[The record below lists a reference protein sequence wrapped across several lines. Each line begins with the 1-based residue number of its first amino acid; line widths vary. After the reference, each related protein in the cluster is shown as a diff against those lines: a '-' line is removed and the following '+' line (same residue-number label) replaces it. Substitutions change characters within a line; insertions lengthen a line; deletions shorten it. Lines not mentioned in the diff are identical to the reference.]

1 MLTSGSSQGGLL
13 ELGISLVMQDRF
25 SQPAREASSELR
37 RLHQEAK
44 NAVEANLQAAERMG
58 NTISNVGQG
67 LVNMWSQAF
76 DYGLA
81 YQGTMFR
88 VKAITESTEEE
99 YKQMSELAKEIGQQT
114 LFNAKDVSEGMQYLA
129 MAGASAKEVQE
140 MIYAAT
146 YLASA
151 TAMEIGGKGG
161 AADLMTNVMKT
172 FRYEGE
178 GAAHVV
184 SDILAKATLSANM
197 SVTDL
202 AESIKYAG
210 ATAVMMKRSLQ
221 ETAAAIGTLGNAG
234 IQGSMA
240 GTALSNALMYLNRAF
255 NTPNSYGA
263 DWLRRLGINKE
274 DLYEANGELRNLGV
288 VFGIIGERIKQ
299 LPADQAADAL
309 QRIFGVRGQRGANA
323 MITALQDYWK
333 IYNKIMYESK
343 GYAAAINEEIM
354 SSPFGKF
361 DMAKESLK
369 TALITLVESA
379 TPALI
384 TLFDAFSGVFNLVS
398 KFLQTPIG
406 KVFANALAYATPL
419 VFLLGK
425 VIVWTSRIKQ
435 GYNDTLVTGRNMF
448 RALFTGWKNQVI
460 AASDYKRILL
470 EIQMLQAGM
479 VPGREI
485 DSYMVSM
492 GRKKQAALVGEL
504 ASQKYPARKV
514 NGYSYSAKWD
524 NRVGNFVLYERK
536 EGYRQVPKKLGTP
549 EDNAYNRR
557 VAGILGMPGYTKMG
571 EVIHQDQPA
580 KQPRTQGWLP
590 YWMMGGYWREKY
602 NTPKVFGSA
611 NFDRDAQ
618 REAMNRRV
626 SRPSVNFD
634 RDAQRE
640 AMNRRVSRP
649 SVNVGMNQ
657 VANETRKSR
666 MIFSGMFGWLKRDK
680 KTRKVLDSQANN
692 MPTMSASEALAEMR
706 AASNNTS
713 EAVGNTSRAAT
724 NAANAAMG
732 VNQSA
737 SSIAQATQ
745 NLNRSAAA
753 MAGNAI
759 VTNGRVAGVIANSGK
774 AASKASQAS
783 QAAGKAAAGAA
794 AAGMA
799 AGAASRGI
807 KTAVGK
813 GLFRYGLG
821 SGLKFLGKS
830 IIPKLLG
837 SIVGFLGGPLGIAI
851 GALTW
856 LLPTIISSISSH
868 KESQDK
874 NADATNKLTQEM
886 QYERLNRAN
895 ISPDLTQEE
904 QMKVL
909 ANAIAQWSQK
919 LEEGLQKYQ
928 VGNIV
933 INLDGKK
940 AIEEILSNRDKEIN
954 VDLGAATGM

>member
-210 ATAVMMKRSLQ
+210 ATSVMMKRSLQ

-274 DLYEANGELRNLGV
+274 DLYEANGELRNMGV
-288 VFGIIGERIKQ
+288 VFGVIGDRIKQ

-379 TPALI
+379 TPALV

-419 VFLLGK
+419 IPLLGK

-479 VPGREI
+479 VPGREV

-492 GRKKQAALVGEL
+492 GHKKQAALVEEL
-504 ASQKYPARKV
+504 ASQRYPARKV

-524 NRVGNFVLYERK
+524 DRVGNFVLYERK
-536 EGYRQVPKKLGTP
+536 EGYRQIPKKLGTP
-549 EDNAYNRR
+549 EDNAHNRR

-611 NFDRDAQ
+611 NYNRTAQ
-618 REAMNRRV
+618 KEAINRR
-626 SRPSVNFD
+626 SSNL
-634 RDAQRE
+634 AI
-640 AMNRRVSRP
+640 S
-649 SVNVGMNQ
+649 MNQ
-657 VANETRKSR
+657 TATESRKSR
-666 MIFSGMFGWLKRDK
+666 VVFSGMFNWLKSDRK
-680 KTRKVLDSQANN
+680 KKKQILGSQANN
-692 MPTMSASEALAEMR
+692 TPTMSASEALSEMR

-713 EAVGNTSRAAT
+713 KAVGNTSMAAT

-856 LLPTIISSISSH
+856 LLPTIISSISNH

-940 AIEEILSNRDKEIN
+940 AIEEILNNRDKEIN

>member
-44 NAVEANLQAAERMG
+44 NAVEANLQAAEQMG

-99 YKQMSELAKEIGQQT
+99 YKQMSELAKEIGQNT
-114 LFNAKDVSEGMQYLA
+114 LFNAKDISEGMQYLA
-129 MAGASAKEVQE
+129 MAGASAKEVQD

-184 SDILAKATLSANM
+184 SDILTKATLSANM

-210 ATAVMMKRSLQ
+210 ATSVMMKRSLQ

-274 DLYEANGELRNLGV
+274 DLYEANGELRNMGV
-288 VFGIIGERIKQ
+288 VFGVIGDRIKQ

-333 IYNKIMYESK
+333 IYNKIMYESQ

-379 TPALI
+379 TPALV
-384 TLFDAFSGVFNLVS
+384 TLFDAFSAVFNLVS

-419 VFLLGK
+419 VPLLGR

-435 GYNDTLVTGRNMF
+435 GYNDTLVTGKNMF

-492 GRKKQAALVGEL
+492 GRKKKEAMAREI
-504 ASQKYPARKV
+504 ASQEYKARKI
-514 NGYSYSAKWD
+514 NGYSYSAKWND
-524 NRVGNFVLYERK
+524 NAGNFILYERQ
-536 EGYRQVPKKLGTP
+536 EGYRNAPRRLGTP
-549 EDNAYNRR
+549 DDNAHNRR
-557 VAGILGMPGYTKMG
+557 VAGILGMPGYTQMG

-580 KQPRTQGWLP
+580 KQPRTQGWMP

-602 NTPKVFGSA
+602 STPKVFGSA
-611 NFDRDAQ
+611 NYNRAAQ
-618 REAMNRRV
+618 KEAINRR
-626 SRPSVNFD
+626 SSNL
-634 RDAQRE
+634 AT
-640 AMNRRVSRP
+640 S
-649 SVNVGMNQ
+649 MNQ
-657 VANETRKSR
+657 TATESRKSR
-666 MIFSGMFGWLKRDK
+666 VVFSGMFNWLKGDRRK
-680 KTRKVLDSQANN
+680 KKQILGSQSKD
-692 MPTMSASEALAEMR
+692 MQPMSASEALSEMR
-706 AASNNTS
+706 AASTNTS
-713 EAVGNTSRAAT
+713 KAVGNTSMAAT

-753 MAGNAI
+753 MVGNAI

-821 SGLKFLGKS
+821 SGLRFLVKS
-830 IIPKLLG
+830 TIPKLLG

-856 LLPTIISSISSH
+856 LLPTIISAISGN

-874 NADATNKLTQEM
+874 NTQATAQLEDAIRKKDNPVNNPDNLSQQEM
-886 QYERLNRAN
+886 MT
-895 ISPDLTQEE
+895 I
-904 QMKVL
+904 L
-909 ANAIAQWSQK
+909 ANSIAMWSQR
-919 LEEGLQKYQ
+919 LQEGLEKFYAGSIT
-928 VGNIV
+928 VNIDGRRA
-933 INLDGKK
+933 IEDIIDGKQ
-940 AIEEILSNRDKEIN
+940 KEWNI
-954 VDLGAATGM
+954 DIGATTGD

>member
-44 NAVEANLQAAERMG
+44 NAVEANLQAAEQMG

-184 SDILAKATLSANM
+184 SDVLTKATLSANM

-221 ETAAAIGTLGNAG
+221 ETSAAIGTLGNAG

-299 LPADQAADAL
+299 LPSDQAADAL

-333 IYNKIMYESK
+333 IYNKIMYESQ

-379 TPALI
+379 TPTLV
-384 TLFDAFSGVFNLVS
+384 TLFDAFSGVFNLIS

-419 VFLLGK
+419 VLLLGK

-492 GRKKQAALVGEL
+492 GSKKQAALVGEL

-524 NRVGNFVLYERK
+524 DRVGNFVLYERK
-536 EGYRQVPKKLGTP
+536 EGYRQIPKKLGTP
-549 EDNAYNRR
+549 EDNAHNRR

-611 NFDRDAQ
+611 NYNRAAQ
-618 REAMNRRV
+618 KEAINRR
-626 SRPSVNFD
+626 SSNL
-634 RDAQRE
+634 AT
-640 AMNRRVSRP
+640 S
-649 SVNVGMNQ
+649 MNQ
-657 VANETRKSR
+657 TATESRKSR
-666 MIFSGMFGWLKRDK
+666 VVFSGMFNWLKSDRK
-680 KTRKVLDSQANN
+680 KKNQTLGSQANN

-753 MAGNAI
+753 MVGNAI

-856 LLPTIISSISSH
+856 LLPTIISSISNH

-886 QYERLNRAN
+886 QYDRLNRAN

-909 ANAIAQWSQK
+909 ANAIAQWSQR

-940 AIEEILSNRDKEIN
+940 AIEEILNNRDKEIN

>member
-44 NAVEANLQAAERMG
+44 NAVEANLQAAEQMG
-58 NTISNVGQG
+58 NAVTNIGQG

-129 MAGASAKEVQE
+129 MAGASAKEVQD

-184 SDILAKATLSANM
+184 SDILTKATLSANM

-210 ATAVMMKRSLQ
+210 ATSVMMKRSLQ

-255 NTPNSYGA
+255 NTPKSYGA
-263 DWLRRLGINKE
+263 EWLRRLGINKE
-274 DLYEANGELRNLGV
+274 DLYEANGELRNMGV
-288 VFGIIGERIKQ
+288 VFGVIGDRIKQ

-333 IYNKIMYESK
+333 IYNKIMYESQ

-379 TPALI
+379 TPALV
-384 TLFDAFSGVFNLVS
+384 TLFDAFSAVFNLVS
-398 KFLQTPIG
+398 QFLQTPIG
-406 KVFANALAYATPL
+406 KFLANALAYATPL
-419 VFLLGK
+419 VPLLGK

-492 GRKKQAALVGEL
+492 GHKKQAALVGEL
-504 ASQKYPARKV
+504 ASQRYPARKV

-524 NRVGNFVLYERK
+524 DRVGNFVLYERK
-536 EGYRQVPKKLGTP
+536 EGYRQIPKKLGTP
-549 EDNAYNRR
+549 EDNAHNRR
-557 VAGILGMPGYTKMG
+557 VAGILGMPGYTQMG

-602 NTPKVFGSA
+602 STPKVFGSA
-611 NFDRDAQ
+611 NYNRAAQ
-618 REAMNRRV
+618 KEAINRRSSSTNLV
-626 SRPSVNFD
+626 TS
-634 RDAQRE
+634 
-640 AMNRRVSRP
+640 
-649 SVNVGMNQ
+649 MNQ
-657 VANETRKSR
+657 TATESRKSR
-666 MIFSGMFGWLKRDK
+666 VVFSGMFNWLKSDRRK
-680 KTRKVLDSQANN
+680 KKQILGSQSKD
-692 MPTMSASEALAEMR
+692 MQPMSASEALSEMR
-706 AASNNTS
+706 AASTNTS
-713 EAVGNTSRAAT
+713 KAVGNTSMAAT

-753 MAGNAI
+753 MVGNAI

-821 SGLKFLGKS
+821 SGLRFLVKS
-830 IIPKLLG
+830 TIPKLLG

-856 LLPTIISSISSH
+856 LLPTIISAISGN

-874 NADATNKLTQEM
+874 NTQATAQLEDAIRKKDNPVNNPDNLSQQEM
-886 QYERLNRAN
+886 MT
-895 ISPDLTQEE
+895 I
-904 QMKVL
+904 L
-909 ANAIAQWSQK
+909 ANSIAMWSQR
-919 LEEGLQKYQ
+919 LQEGLEKFYAGSIT
-928 VGNIV
+928 VNIDGRRA
-933 INLDGKK
+933 IEDIIDGKQ
-940 AIEEILSNRDKEIN
+940 KEWNI
-954 VDLGAATGM
+954 DIGATTGD

>member
-44 NAVEANLQAAERMG
+44 NAVEANLQAAEQMG

-99 YKQMSELAKEIGQQT
+99 YKQMSELAKEIGQNT

-184 SDILAKATLSANM
+184 SDILTKATLSANM

-210 ATAVMMKRSLQ
+210 ATSVMMKRSLQ

-288 VFGIIGERIKQ
+288 VFGVIGERIKQ

-384 TLFDAFSGVFNLVS
+384 TLFDAFSGVFNLVT

-419 VFLLGK
+419 VPLLGR

-479 VPGREI
+479 VPGREV

-524 NRVGNFVLYERK
+524 DRVGNFVLYERK
-536 EGYRQVPKKLGTP
+536 EGYRQIPKKLGTP
-549 EDNAYNRR
+549 EDNAHNRR
-557 VAGILGMPGYTKMG
+557 VAGILGMPGYTQMG

-611 NFDRDAQ
+611 NYNRAAQ
-618 REAMNRRV
+618 KEAINRR
-626 SRPSVNFD
+626 SSNL
-634 RDAQRE
+634 AT
-640 AMNRRVSRP
+640 S
-649 SVNVGMNQ
+649 MNQ
-657 VANETRKSR
+657 TATESRKSR
-666 MIFSGMFGWLKRDK
+666 VVFSGMFNWLKSDK
-680 KTRKVLDSQANN
+680 KKKKQILGSQANN
-692 MPTMSASEALAEMR
+692 MPTMSASEALSEMR

-713 EAVGNTSRAAT
+713 KAVGNTSRAAT

-753 MAGNAI
+753 MVGNAI

-909 ANAIAQWSQK
+909 ANAIAQWSQR
-919 LEEGLQKYQ
+919 LEEGLQKYR

>member
-184 SDILAKATLSANM
+184 SDILTKATLSANM

-379 TPALI
+379 TPALV

-419 VFLLGK
+419 IPLLGK

-435 GYNDTLVTGRNMF
+435 GHNDTLVTGRNMF

-492 GRKKQAALVGEL
+492 GHKKQAALVGEL

-549 EDNAYNRR
+549 EDNAHNRR

-580 KQPRTQGWLP
+580 KQPITQGWLP

-611 NFDRDAQ
+611 NYNRAAQ
-618 REAMNRRV
+618 KEAINRR
-626 SRPSVNFD
+626 SSNL
-634 RDAQRE
+634 AT
-640 AMNRRVSRP
+640 S
-649 SVNVGMNQ
+649 MNQ
-657 VANETRKSR
+657 TATESRKSR
-666 MIFSGMFGWLKRDK
+666 VVFSGMFNWLKSDRK
-680 KTRKVLDSQANN
+680 KKKEILGSQANN

-713 EAVGNTSRAAT
+713 RAVGNTSTAAT

-737 SSIAQATQ
+737 SNIAQATQ

-753 MAGNAI
+753 MVGNAI

>member
-44 NAVEANLQAAERMG
+44 NAVEANLQAAEQMG

-129 MAGASAKEVQE
+129 MAGASAKEVQD

-184 SDILAKATLSANM
+184 SDILTKATLSANM

-406 KVFANALAYATPL
+406 KLFANALAYATPL
-419 VFLLGK
+419 VPLLGK

-448 RALFTGWKNQVI
+448 RAMFTGWKNQVI

-479 VPGREI
+479 VPGREV

-504 ASQKYPARKV
+504 ASQRYPARKV

-524 NRVGNFVLYERK
+524 DRVGNFVLYERK
-536 EGYRQVPKKLGTP
+536 EGYRQIPKKLGTP
-549 EDNAYNRR
+549 EDNAHNRR

-602 NTPKVFGSA
+602 STPKVFGSA
-611 NFDRDAQ
+611 NYNRAAQ
-618 REAMNRRV
+618 KEAINRRSSSNLATSMNQKEV
-626 SRPSVNFD
+626 I
-634 RDAQRE
+634 
-640 AMNRRVSRP
+640 NRRSSSTNLVTS
-649 SVNVGMNQ
+649 MNQ
-657 VANETRKSR
+657 TATESRKSR
-666 MIFSGMFGWLKRDK
+666 VVFSGMFNWLKSDRK
-680 KTRKVLDSQANN
+680 KKKQILGSQSKD
-692 MPTMSASEALAEMR
+692 MQPMSASEALSEMR
-706 AASNNTS
+706 AASTNTS
-713 EAVGNTSRAAT
+713 KAVGNTSMAAT

-753 MAGNAI
+753 MVGNAI

-807 KTAVGK
+807 RTAVGK

-895 ISPDLTQEE
+895 ISPDLNQEE

-909 ANAIAQWSQK
+909 ANAIAQWSQR

>member
-184 SDILAKATLSANM
+184 SDILTKATLSANM

-379 TPALI
+379 TPALV

-419 VFLLGK
+419 IPLLGK

-435 GYNDTLVTGRNMF
+435 GHNDTLVTGRNMF

-492 GRKKQAALVGEL
+492 GHKKQAALVGEL

-549 EDNAYNRR
+549 EDNAHNRR

-611 NFDRDAQ
+611 NYNRAAQ
-618 REAMNRRV
+618 KEAINRR
-626 SRPSVNFD
+626 SSNL
-634 RDAQRE
+634 AT
-640 AMNRRVSRP
+640 S
-649 SVNVGMNQ
+649 MNQ
-657 VANETRKSR
+657 TATESRKSR
-666 MIFSGMFGWLKRDK
+666 VVFSGMFNWLKSDRK
-680 KTRKVLDSQANN
+680 KKKEILGSQANN

-713 EAVGNTSRAAT
+713 RAVGNTSTAAT

-737 SSIAQATQ
+737 SNIAQATQ

-753 MAGNAI
+753 MAGNAL

-856 LLPTIISSISSH
+856 LLPTIISSISNH

-940 AIEEILSNRDKEIN
+940 AIEEILNNRDKEIN

>member
-184 SDILAKATLSANM
+184 SDILTKATLSANM

-379 TPALI
+379 TPALV

-419 VFLLGK
+419 IPLLGK

-435 GYNDTLVTGRNMF
+435 GHNDTLVTGRNMF

-492 GRKKQAALVGEL
+492 GHKKQAALVGEL

-549 EDNAYNRR
+549 EDNAHNRR

-580 KQPRTQGWLP
+580 KQPITQGWLP

-611 NFDRDAQ
+611 NYNRAAQ
-618 REAMNRRV
+618 KEAINRR
-626 SRPSVNFD
+626 SSNL
-634 RDAQRE
+634 AT
-640 AMNRRVSRP
+640 S
-649 SVNVGMNQ
+649 MNQ
-657 VANETRKSR
+657 TATESRKSR
-666 MIFSGMFGWLKRDK
+666 VVFSGMFNWLKSDRK
-680 KTRKVLDSQANN
+680 KKKEILGSQANN

-713 EAVGNTSRAAT
+713 RAVGNTSTAAT

-737 SSIAQATQ
+737 SNIAQATQ

-753 MAGNAI
+753 MVGNAI
-759 VTNGRVAGVIANSGK
+759 VTNGRVAGVIANSGKAASKASQASQAAGK